1 MNTPAPPEPR
11 TVAIQNREE
20 LIQVLGIASELE
32 HNLMCQYL
40 FAAYSLKRY
49 PGEGITEA
57 QLNQARGWGSLI
69 TMVARQEMEHLGLVM
84 NLRSAIGAAPSFS
97 RPNYP
102 QPVTRYGKAD
112 IDSVL
117 TRFSPETIARFQKFE
132 QPHPLPPDFC
142 SMTVAEARQHREQAK
157 ALWQSAPVV
166 PPSSLEPFRF
176 QFDSVQ
182 SLYESVRRAFRDLP
196 DLFIGSPEAQIF
208 GGPGSPYA
216 GLMDD
221 LNQYDLDLVRV
232 TDRESALRAI
242 HIILEQGEGIQA
254 PPDYVEYTHY
264 CSFTHIL
271 NELQGAG
278 FDAARPVVNNPLTT
292 LHMDITTPGEVN
304 LITNPDTL
312 QVAVL
317 FNRCYELMLAL
328 LLYLYGS
335 RGRYPQRALEFTN
348 AIFFPLMTMFVR
360 PLAEVLTQLP
370 AFVDR
375 PGNAG
380 PGFELP
386 NEIVVLPDFRYF
398 WNSIDQRFRGLAD
411 DFGQLNI
418 LRRPQEHPPAIVESM
433 RYTGENMR
441 RLSLDWHSHWADT
454 GYTIPV

>member
-1 MNTPAPPEPR
+1 MNTPAQPELR
-11 TVAIQNREE
+11 THAIQNREE

-40 FAAYSLKRY
+40 FAVYSLKRY
-49 PGEGITEA
+49 PDEGLTEA
-57 QLNQARGWGSLI
+57 QLDQARGWGSLI

-84 NLRSAIGAAPSFS
+84 NLRSAIGAPPSFS
-97 RPNYP
+97 RPNFP
-102 QPVTRYGKAD
+102 QPATRYGKAD
-112 IDSVL
+112 IVSVL
-117 TRFSPETIARFQKFE
+117 TRFSPDTIARFQKFE
-132 QPHPLPPDFC
+132 QPHPLPPGFC
-142 SMTVAEARQHREQAK
+142 SMAVDEARRYREHAN
-157 ALWQSAPVV
+157 ALWQSAPAVARS
-166 PPSSLEPFRF
+166 PLEPFDF

-208 GGPGSPYA
+208 GGPGSPYS

-221 LNQYDLDLVRV
+221 LNQYDVDLVRV
-232 TDRESALRAI
+232 TDRDSALKAI
-242 HIILEQGEGIQA
+242 HIIVEQGEGIQA
-254 PPDYVEYTHY
+254 PPDYVEHTHY
-264 CSFTHIL
+264 CSFTRIL
-271 NELQGAG
+271 NEMREAG
-278 FDAARPVVNNPLTT
+278 FDAARPVVDNPLTV

-317 FNRCYELMLAL
+317 FNRCYELMLVL

-335 RGRYPQRALEFTN
+335 RGRYPQRSLEFTN

-360 PLAEVLTQLP
+360 PLAEILTQLP
-370 AFVDR
+370 AFADR

-386 NEIVVLPDFRYF
+386 GEIVVFPDYRYL
-398 WNSIDQRFRGLAD
+398 WNSIDNRFHTIAD

-418 LRRPQEHPPAIVESM
+418 VRRPHDHPPAIVERL
-433 RYTGENMR
+433 RYTTENMR
-441 RLSLDWHSHWADT
+441 RLSLDWHSHWADV
-454 GYTIPV
+454 GYTIPE

>member
-1 MNTPAPPEPR
+1 MNTPAPELRPL
-11 TVAIQNREE
+11 AIENREQ

-49 PGEGITEA
+49 PDEGLAEA
-57 QLNQARGWGSLI
+57 QLNQARSWGSLI

-84 NLRSAIGAAPSFS
+84 NLRSAIGAAPAFS
-97 RPNYP
+97 RANFP
-102 QPVTRYGKAD
+102 QPVARYGKAD

-132 QPHPLPPDFC
+132 QPHPLPAGFC
-142 SMTVAEARQHREQAK
+142 SMTVAQARQHREHAM
-157 ALWQSAPVV
+157 ALWQSAPAV
-166 PPSSLEPFRF
+166 PSAALQPFEF
-176 QFDSVQ
+176 KFDSIQ
-182 SLYESVRRAFRDLP
+182 ALYESVRRAFRDLP

-208 GGPGSPYA
+208 GGPGSPYE

-221 LNQYDLDLVRV
+221 LNQYDVDLVRV
-232 TDRESALRAI
+232 TDRDSALQAI

-254 PPDYVEYTHY
+254 PPDYVEHTHY
-264 CSFTHIL
+264 CSFSRIL
-271 NELQGAG
+271 NELQAAG

-292 LHMDITTPGEVN
+292 LHMDITTPGDVN

-312 QVAVL
+312 QVAVM
-317 FNRCYELMLAL
+317 FNRCYELMLVL

-335 RGRYPQRALEFTN
+335 RGRFPQRSLEFTN

-360 PLAEVLTQLP
+360 PLAEILTQLP
-370 AFVDR
+370 AFADR

-386 NEIVVLPDFRYF
+386 NELVVLPDYRYF
-398 WNSIDQRFRGLAD
+398 WNSIDLRFRAMAD

-418 LRRPQEHPPAIVESM
+418 LRRPHDHQPSIVESL
-433 RYTGENMR
+433 RYTGENMQ
-441 RLSLDWHSHWADT
+441 RLSRDWHSHWADV